1 MSELYDPNGDW
12 LGTADPTSVWVEQL
26 RMGGW
31 KLAAYSRDNNETY
44 FSIPIIRAR
53 RPRTRI
59 IWGR

>member
-31 KLAAYSRDNNETY
+31 KLAAYSRDNNKTY
-44 FSIPIIRAR
+44 FQHPNYSGS
-53 RPRTRI
+53 TTQDTNHL
-59 IWGR
+59 GT